1 MIPDRVRADFSI
13 SIPEDEM
20 NVSYWFC
27 SIRRLFPAWLL
38 ILGVAIHPAAGL
50 SDDKG
55 SSLKDDA
62 RKAGRATGDA
72 VREVGQGLKQAG
84 KEIGSAAK
92 EGGKEFRRAV
102 KGNNK

>member
-1 MIPDRVRADFSI
+1 MIESSLRSA
-13 SIPEDEM
+13 M
-20 NVSYWFC
+20 
-27 SIRRLFPAWLL
+27 RRLRILPLAMSGALL
-38 ILGVAIHPAAGL
+38 LVPGL
-50 SDDKG
+50 ATGSD

-62 RKAGRATGDA
+62 RKAGRATGAA

-102 KGNNK
+102 KGESR